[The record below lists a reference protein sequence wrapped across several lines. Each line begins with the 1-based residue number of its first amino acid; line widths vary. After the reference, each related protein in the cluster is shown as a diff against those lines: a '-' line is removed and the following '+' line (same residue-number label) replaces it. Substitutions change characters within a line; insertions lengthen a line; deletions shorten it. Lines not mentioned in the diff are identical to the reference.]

1 MRILRIVVSLLEWVT
16 IASIAVLVIAG
27 GWTLVYVIGSL
38 VRDWI
43 TGG

>member
-1 MRILRIVVSLLEWVT
+1 MRTLLIIISLLEWVI
-16 IASIAVLVIAG
+16 IASIAVLVVAG